1 MSGPRE
7 RLRNNVTSATGL
19 VVIGL
24 SVLAYAAGL
33 PNVWVLLFVGLLV
46 VTPLVGL
53 LVGDDDWRKWDPLS
67 DEFWEDIFGEE
78 STETVETPEDEAEA
92 EPDPLLTLREQYAR
106 GELTDEGFER
116 RLELLLE
123 TESLADVER
132 HLERAG
138 DEREHERTRAVE
150 RER

>member
-78 STETVETPEDEAEA
+78 STETGETQDEAEA
-92 EPDPLLTLREQYAR
+92 ERDPLLTLRERYAR
-106 GELTDEGFER
+106 GELTDEAFER

-123 TESLADVER
+123 TESLEEVER
-132 HLERAG
+132 RLERAG